1 MAKNFS
7 DTYLY
12 RKYPEYDKKLFQ
24 FIMNADRIDTNSEEF
39 EDVLYDIKRRKIS
52 DSISKVIQSNNTV
65 IAIQPG
71 KALPKALKVFV
82 AKDVKEDKTKEK
94 VFIDASDCI
103 FLKNGKYTCNHP
115 DWIISYCIN
124 AMTSLIYAKMPN
136 KLTNNSSIVKDG
148 GEAFVKCFSYI
159 LDRIYKIS
167 TVQSLRKRVEYMAAL
182 YYQINLLD
190 KDYSKYYDSIKATAM
205 KIADV
210 QNTDARVV
218 DIMLED
224 SDFLDIN
231 HFIDALNRIF
241 KFKDLTYTVI
251 IDKWMQAFGT
261 GTVFALEFF
270 PAFSMMLTNTYVGG
284 YIDQQLTIE
293 KVTGQSM
300 VKFVKTILEI
310 GATVV

>member
-7 DTYLY
+7 DTFLY

-24 FIMNADRIDTNSEEF
+24 FIMNADRIDTRSEEF
-39 EDVLYDIKRRKIS
+39 EDVLYDVKRRKIS
-52 DSISKVIQSNNTV
+52 DAITKVLTSPNT
-65 IAIQPG
+65 IIGIQPG

-82 AKDVKEDKTKEK
+82 AKDVKEDKQEK

-103 FLKNGKYTCNHP
+103 FLKNGKYICNHP
-115 DWIISYCIN
+115 DWVISYAIN
-124 AMTSLIYAKMPN
+124 AMVSLVYAKMPN
-136 KLTNNSSIVKDG
+136 KFTNNASIVKDG

-167 TVQSLRKRVEYMAAL
+167 TIQQLRKRVEYAAAL

-190 KDYSKYYDSIKATAM
+190 KDFTKYNDSIRATAM
-205 KIADV
+205 RIADV
-210 QNTDARVV
+210 DNKDAQIV
-218 DIMLED
+218 DIMLEE

-270 PAFSMMLTNTYVGG
+270 PAFSMMMTNTYVGG
-284 YIDQQLTIE
+284 YIDQQMTIE

-310 GATVV
+310 GAGVV

>member
-7 DTYLY
+7 DTFLY

-24 FIMNADRIDTNSEEF
+24 FIMNADRIDTRSEEF
-39 EDVLYDIKRRKIS
+39 EDVLYDVKRRKIS
-52 DSISKVIQSNNTV
+52 DAITKVITSPNT
-65 IAIQPG
+65 IIGIQPG

-82 AKDVKEDKTKEK
+82 AKDVKEDKQEK

-103 FLKNGKYTCNHP
+103 FLKNGKYICNHP
-115 DWIISYCIN
+115 DWVISYAIN
-124 AMTSLIYAKMPN
+124 AMVSLVYAKMPN
-136 KLTNNSSIVKDG
+136 KFTNNASIVKDG

-167 TVQSLRKRVEYMAAL
+167 TIQQLRKRVEYAAAL

-190 KDYSKYYDSIKATAM
+190 KDFTKYNDSIRATAM
-205 KIADV
+205 RIADV
-210 QNTDARVV
+210 DNKDAQIV
-218 DIMLED
+218 DIMLEE

-270 PAFSMMLTNTYVGG
+270 PAFSMMMTNTYVGG
-284 YIDQQLTIE
+284 YIDQQMTIE

-310 GATVV
+310 GAGVV

>member
-24 FIMNADRIDTNSEEF
+24 FIMNADRIDTTSEEF
-39 EDVLYDIKRRKIS
+39 EDVLYDVKRRKIS
-52 DSISKVIQSNNTV
+52 DSISKVLQSPNTI

-82 AKDVKEDKTKEK
+82 AKDIKEDKTKDK
-94 VFIDASDCI
+94 VFIDTSDCI
-103 FLKNGKYTCNHP
+103 FLKNGKYICNHP
-115 DWIISYCIN
+115 DWIISYAIN
-124 AMTSLIYAKMPN
+124 AMVSLIYAKMPN
-136 KLTNNSSIVKDG
+136 KFTNNSSVVKDG

-167 TVQSLRKRVEYMAAL
+167 TIQQLRKRVEYMIAL

-190 KDYSKYYDSIKATAM
+190 KDYSKYQDSIKVTAM
-205 KIADV
+205 RIADAE
-210 QNTDARVV
+210 NKDAQIV
-218 DIMLED
+218 DIMLEE

-270 PAFSMMLTNTYVGG
+270 PAFSMMMTNTYVGG
-284 YIDQQLTIE
+284 YIDQQMTIE
-293 KVTGQSM
+293 KVAGQSM

-310 GATVV
+310 GASVV

>member
-1 MAKNFS
+1 MARNFS

-12 RKYPEYDKKLFQ
+12 KKYPEYDKKLFQ
-24 FIMNADRIDTNSEEF
+24 FIMNADRINTNSEQF
-39 EDVLYDIKRRKIS
+39 EDIMYDIKRRKIS
-52 DSISKVIQSNNTV
+52 DSVAKVIQSNNTV
-65 IAIQPG
+65 IGIQAG

-82 AKDVKEDKTKEK
+82 AKDIKEDRTKEK

-115 DWIISYCIN
+115 DWIISYAIN
-124 AMTSLIYAKMPN
+124 AMTSLIYAKVPN
-136 KLTNNSSIVKDG
+136 KLTNNSSVVKDG

-167 TVQSLRKRVEYMAAL
+167 TIQSLRKRVEYMAAL

-205 KIADV
+205 KITDIST
-210 QNTDARVV
+210 TDARVV

-241 KFKDLTYTVI
+241 KFKDLTYTII

>member
-1 MAKNFS
+1 MARNFS

-24 FIMNADRIDTNSEEF
+24 FIMNADRIDTTSEEF
-39 EDVLYDIKRRKIS
+39 EDVLYDVKRRKIS
-52 DSISKVIQSNNTV
+52 DSVAKVLQSPNTV

-82 AKDVKEDKTKEK
+82 AKDIKEDKTKDK
-94 VFIDASDCI
+94 VFIDVSDCI
-103 FLKNGKYTCNHP
+103 FFKNGKYVCNHI
-115 DWIISYCIN
+115 DWVISYAIN
-124 AMTSLIYAKMPN
+124 AMTSFIYTKAET

-167 TVQSLRKRVEYMAAL
+167 TIQQLRKRVEYMAAL

-205 KIADV
+205 RIADV
-210 QNTDARVV
+210 DNKDAQIV

-241 KFKDLTYTVI
+241 KFKDLTYTII

-284 YIDQQLTIE
+284 YIDQQMTIE

-310 GATVV
+310 GASVV